1 MKILQN
7 DKNRLDASIFG
18 AVKNGLINNN
28 RQECVTLNSIGL
40 WQSAYSEKLCLNA
53 GWPIVV
59 KACTIWRE
67 VRAEKA
73 LLSKFEHARG
83 ENTRERYAER
93 IADKVA
99 ARITR
104 EFFVRKDWP
113 I

>member
-1 MKILQN
+1 MN
-7 DKNRLDASIFG
+7 D
-18 AVKNGLINNN
+18 N

-40 WQSAYSEKLCLNA
+40 WQSAYSEKICLNA

-59 KACTIWRE
+59 KACKIWRE

-73 LLSKFEHARG
+73 LLSKFEHARS
-83 ENTRERYAER
+83 ESTRERYAER

-104 EFFVRKDWP
+104 AFFEKKA
-113 I
+113 

>member
-1 MKILQN
+1 MTLQN

-18 AVKNGLINNN
+18 AVKNGLMNDN
-28 RQECVTLNSIGL
+28 RQTCVALNSIGL
-40 WQSAYSEKLCLNA
+40 WQQAHSEKCCVNLSC
-53 GWPIVV
+53 PIVV

-73 LLSKFEHARG
+73 LLSKFEHARS

-104 EFFVRKDWP
+104 AFFEKKA
-113 I
+113 